1 MHRRNQR
8 TLMLILNSG
17 VFSMRTISASEFK
30 KRCASVVTEVHSTR
44 EPVLITKFGKPIA
57 RLVPAGRPAEIHWTT
72 EGHHQDRRR
81 HRIAGRSARGL
92 GSLEMMRG
100 RVARATRVPN
110 RSTPAPNA

>member
-1 MHRRNQR
+1 
-8 TLMLILNSG
+8 
-17 VFSMRTISASEFK
+17 MRTISASEFK

-57 RLVPAGRPAEIHWTT
+57 RLVPAARPPKFIGRLK
-72 EGHHQDRRR
+72 GHHQDRRR
-81 HRIAGRSARGL
+81 HRIAGRTARGM